1 MLFKTKTI
9 IFQKGLAEG
18 ERRIKESLFCVW
30 IGMEKY
36 FFCEIDCYVDCGIN
50 RENSMFRKG
59 KIVDLVKT
67 SNDDILVG
75 NFRVY

>member
-1 MLFKTKTI
+1 
-9 IFQKGLAEG
+9 
-18 ERRIKESLFCVW
+18 
-30 IGMEKY
+30 
-36 FFCEIDCYVDCGIN
+36 
-50 RENSMFRKG
+50 MFRKG

>member
-1 MLFKTKTI
+1 VNRYGKI
-9 IFQKGLAEG
+9 
-18 ERRIKESLFCVW
+18 
-30 IGMEKY
+30 